1 MRGGQ
6 GMRQPATHREIQIV
20 PVLVPPRFQPPI
32 RVSLPLQGYKMSI
45 QQKMHFAS
53 GILHVDATGEFSLE
67 EAGRAFLEMLE
78 AVVQYQATKVLLDGR
93 TLKGNPE
100 YVERFYYGEFAAN
113 ETRRLVLEHGIYPRF
128 AYVIAAALR
137 HPARLGELVATNRGM
152 SVKTFETPEEALEWL
167 ECDRS

>member
-1 MRGGQ
+1 
-6 GMRQPATHREIQIV
+6 
-20 PVLVPPRFQPPI
+20 
-32 RVSLPLQGYKMSI
+32 MSI

-113 ETRRLVLEHGIYPRF
+113 ETRRLVLELGIVPRF
-128 AYVIAAALR
+128 AYVITAALR
-137 HPARLGELVATNRGM
+137 HPARLGELVAVNRGM
-152 SVKTFETPEEALEWL
+152 SIKTFENPEEAVEWL
-167 ECDRS
+167 ESKRSDGGDD